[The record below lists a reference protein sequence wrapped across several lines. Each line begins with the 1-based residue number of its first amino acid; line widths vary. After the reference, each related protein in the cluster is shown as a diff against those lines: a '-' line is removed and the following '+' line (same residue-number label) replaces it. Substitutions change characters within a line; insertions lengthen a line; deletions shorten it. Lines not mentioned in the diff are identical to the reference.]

1 MIPAGRYRLAAPRT
15 GPEEPQPGVGGGPA
29 GTATQ
34 SREGPANPR
43 LCFSRGLATVKGS
56 QPGDLLCATTTA
68 RELTGPARFPGEA
81 WSGLP
86 GG

>member
-34 SREGPANPR
+34 SCEGPANPH
-43 LCFSRGLATVKGS
+43 LCFSQGLATVKGS
-56 QPGDLLCATTTA
+56 SLGTYCVPSQLSCVPG
-68 RELTGPARFPGEA
+68 
-81 WSGLP
+81 S
-86 GG
+86 